1 VAPERLFSNRRRQP
15 TGAWS
20 LVTVLVLRPPVGV
33 LPASRFTA
41 RPQRV
46 VIRPRREQAH
56 DRRFR
61 VRLAP
66 NERAQ
71 AQARGFARSW
81 SYRHTLPPPVIADM
95 ELVVAELV
103 SNAVRHGRP
112 PYALTLTQTHGV
124 IRGEVSD
131 ASTVSPVVNPCP
143 DEHGGFGLGIVEAC
157 TSRWGADVGA
167 DGKHVWFEVTPLA

>member
-1 VAPERLFSNRRRQP
+1 MTTHPFGCYQRPVLAAT
-15 TGAWS
+15 TGGS
-20 LVTVLVLRPPVGV
+20 EVT
-33 LPASRFTA
+33 ASRNGA
-41 RPQRV
+41 RSAVP
-46 VIRPRREQAH
+46 
-56 DRRFR
+56 

-112 PYALTLTQTHGV
+112 PYALTLSQRHGV

-157 TSRWGADVGA
+157 TSRWGADVGP
-167 DGKHVWFEVTPLA
+167 DGKHVWFEVTRPPA